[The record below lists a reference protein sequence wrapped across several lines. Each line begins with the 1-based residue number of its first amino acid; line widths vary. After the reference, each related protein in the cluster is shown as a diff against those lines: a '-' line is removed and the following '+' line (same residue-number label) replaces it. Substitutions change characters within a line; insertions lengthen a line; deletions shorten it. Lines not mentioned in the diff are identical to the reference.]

1 MGVIIFTQDDAKYR
15 KGDYLTMYGDITIN
29 PTAPD
34 TTYILHNKKFTEAEL
49 VYWASVIPYR
59 MVIVTNKPP
68 KLSSKSEH
76 CIILDQDMKVNKE
89 QYHRSIRAGLCWL
102 DRDRAHKALKSVP
115 IPLTNAFL
123 KVNVKDIALG
133 RLLAKCRYTLHDDY
147 ISAAIAY
154 GISPVSK
161 FKWPNKRNSS
171 NYILPLEVR
180 LNDKYMDIIT
190 TSDPIVTNELRRD
203 SVEALPKG
211 VNKTK
216 QKVIEWI

>member
-1 MGVIIFTQDDAKYR
+1 MGVIIYTQDDAKYR

-34 TTYILHNKKFTEAEL
+34 TTYILHNKKFNEAEL
-49 VYWASVIPYR
+49 IYWASIIPYR

-76 CIILDQDMKVNKE
+76 CIILDQDMKVGKE
-89 QYHRSIRAGLCWL
+89 QYHRSIRAGLCWV

-154 GISPVSK
+154 GVSPVSK
-161 FKWPNKRNSS
+161 FKWPNKRNNSS
-171 NYILPLEVR
+171 YILPLEVR

-190 TSDPIVTNELRRD
+190 TCDPIVTNELRRD

>member
-34 TTYILHNKKFTEAEL
+34 TTYILHNKKFSEAEL
-49 VYWASVIPYR
+49 IYWASVIPYR
-59 MVIVTNKPP
+59 MVIVANKPP

-171 NYILPLEVR
+171 SYILPLEVR
-180 LNDKYMDIIT
+180 LNDKYMDIIAT
-190 TSDPIVTNELRRD
+190 CDPIVTNELRRD